1 MRNNDKTKHSKD
13 SYLKRKKDA
22 HLRSVQEG
30 SILYYFYKGI
40 AILRDMIIGARDS
53 LSKSIE
59 NNQKVKQMEED
70 LDLDNLQEFEKQ
82 KGDEY

>member
-1 MRNNDKTKHSKD
+1 MKKQNSAKHSKD
-13 SYLKRKKDA
+13 GYFKRKKDS
-22 HLRSVQEG
+22 HLRSVQDG

-40 AILRDMIIGARDS
+40 AILKDMILGARDS

-59 NNQKVKQMEED
+59 NNQRVKQMEDD